1 MPSIST
7 QGTPLHL
14 GVALGFTYHPKA
26 YMPYGILEVDP
37 MNAHVIALADDP
49 GFRRGSVD
57 LKPRGWQMDVLV
69 CMSDAESEPAP
80 TFLLLLQSCRV
91 LSTTVSGS
99 ASSIVPGCSLT
110 CCCVLM

>member
-37 MNAHVIALADDP
+37 MNAHVIALADGTGIFGAPD
-49 GFRRGSVD
+49 GSNIGANLSYTHLEPIPVEVPSNFPIT
-57 LKPRGWQMDVLV
+57 LQAFVL
-69 CMSDAESEPAP
+69 D
-80 TFLLLLQSCRV
+80 
-91 LSTTVSGS
+91 S
-99 ASSIVPGCSLT
+99 AGPNGLFYETNTAFVVVP
-110 CCCVLM
+110 